1 MGVAGA
7 GADGRA
13 TDRVRARVRRGATG
27 GWTLA
32 TTTGARR
39 TAGGAVASGGGWGR
53 RCVMKLGAAWR
64 VRGGEK
70 CVIAGRSQEAWARG
84 APPSTVHGHRTP
96 PAGRRRPP
104 PAALGA
110 TSGSRERGA
119 AAARYRHRRHP
130 AGASPTAVKSQTAS
144 SSSGVPRRR
153 PGRAGHRR
161 SLGWAPSRCACLLD
175 PAGLACLGGAWGAH
189 RVLSVR
195 AWGNQGGGPRP
206 SALERL
212 GPHAPD
218 RQAGALEAPAGGAGD
233 RGGAGVMGRLGPRP
247 AASGGGGGGGGA
259 GDTAAAT
266 DKPVLSRLGAAS
278 CMPRLHVMGWA
289 PSPQCSC
296 THDHIGCGAGPK
308 AGPKA
313 AGPTAGAA
321 QPGVLSRLGS
331 KAAVDS
337 SASSSSVSAS
347 ATVAAPKTPKPA
359 RELEPSSG
367 CAESLIPAQRLT
379 VHWCAAVR
387 TAKSPASVLS
397 RLGDTSNLVRAL
409 TSACARRLLIHTP
422 RMPLAEALAEVRRC
436 CTVAA
441 QGRSP
446 SPEREGGGGDA
457 EGGSEA
463 AAAAAA
469 QDDDPRSKR
478 LRFLER
484 KEKQGVANHA
494 QLQVIPRAT
503 EAGPMPRQPAHADGL
518 PPQPPPP
525 PTVTQ
530 LSVLCRGAA
539 LRR

>member
-1 MGVAGA
+1 
-7 GADGRA
+7 
-13 TDRVRARVRRGATG
+13 
-27 GWTLA
+27 
-32 TTTGARR
+32 
-39 TAGGAVASGGGWGR
+39 
-53 RCVMKLGAAWR
+53 
-64 VRGGEK
+64 
-70 CVIAGRSQEAWARG
+70 
-84 APPSTVHGHRTP
+84 
-96 PAGRRRPP
+96 
-104 PAALGA
+104 
-110 TSGSRERGA
+110 
-119 AAARYRHRRHP
+119 
-130 AGASPTAVKSQTAS
+130 
-144 SSSGVPRRR
+144 
-153 PGRAGHRR
+153 
-161 SLGWAPSRCACLLD
+161 
-175 PAGLACLGGAWGAH
+175 
-189 RVLSVR
+189 
-195 AWGNQGGGPRP
+195 
-206 SALERL
+206 
-212 GPHAPD
+212 
-218 RQAGALEAPAGGAGD
+218 
-233 RGGAGVMGRLGPRP
+233 MGRLGPRP
-247 AASGGGGGGGGA
+247 AASGGGGGGA

-266 DKPVLSRLGAAS
+266 DKPVLSRLGAMGL
-278 CMPRLHVMGWA
+278 MPAPPARAGLGW
-289 PSPQCSC
+289 PPPPQCSC

-308 AGPKA
+308 AAGPKA
-313 AGPTAGAA
+313 GAKAGAA
-321 QPGVLSRLGS
+321 PPGVLSRLGS

-379 VHWCAAVR
+379 GALVCRCPDSQIPRVGAQPPGRHEQPGARAAQCLR
-387 TAKSPASVLS
+387 
-397 RLGDTSNLVRAL
+397 
-409 TSACARRLLIHTP
+409 SAPTP

-457 EGGSEA
+457 EGGSE